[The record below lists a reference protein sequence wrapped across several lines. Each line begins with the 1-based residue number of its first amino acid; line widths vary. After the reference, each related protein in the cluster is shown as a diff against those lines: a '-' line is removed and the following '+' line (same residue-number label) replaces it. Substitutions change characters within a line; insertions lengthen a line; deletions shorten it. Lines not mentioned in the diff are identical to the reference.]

1 MAEPIIVYVTSK
13 LPYPLRSG
21 LALRQFHLLKAYASI
36 GHVVLVFFDQ
46 DPDALRS
53 AETLQA
59 LRSTLHPVDVGSSGD
74 ASHVRGWRRRLEYL
88 TASKPYGALASY
100 SEKLR
105 DAVHALAAS
114 ADLVHVARLH
124 MVPHVEALLHGQA
137 RRPTF
142 VLDLDEL
149 EAVTR
154 ARWLRAGMADS
165 LKAGMV
171 DLYDLPRLWWYQRMA
186 VKRFDRVFVCSE
198 QDRARLGRKN
208 VLVVPNGADS
218 PIRTRSDRSDGRTIL
233 YCGQLSWKP
242 NADAAVFLAR
252 EVLPRI
258 RTRIADARVLIVGSG
273 PSAVVRALG
282 DERSVF
288 VRADVPSVDEYYEQA
303 TLAAVPLRAGGGT
316 RLKILEALSRRV
328 PVVSTAIGCEGL
340 DVVDREHLLVAGEAE
355 AFAERC
361 IELLRNADLR
371 RRLADAGADLV
382 AARYTWASIEARVA
396 AAATE
401 LLSG

>member
-1 MAEPIIVYVTSK
+1 MAEPTIIYVTSK

-21 LALRQFHLLKAYASI
+21 LALRQFHLLKAYATI
-36 GHVVLVFFDQ
+36 GRVALVFFDQ
-46 DPDALRS
+46 APDALRS
-53 AETLQA
+53 AEPL
-59 LRSTLHPVDVGSSGD
+59 LSLCSSLHPVDVGSIRQ
-74 ASHVRGWRRRLEYL
+74 AQHVRGGRRRFEYL
-88 TASKPYGALASY
+88 TSSKPYGALAWY
-100 SEKLR
+100 SEELR
-105 DAVHALAAS
+105 ETVETLAIS

-124 MVPHVEALLHGQA
+124 MVPHVEALLRGHE
-137 RRPTF
+137 RRPAF
-142 VLDLDEL
+142 LLDLDEL

-154 ARWLRAGMADS
+154 ARWLRAGMAGS
-165 LKAGMV
+165 LKAGLL
-171 DLYDLPRLWWYQRMA
+171 DIYDLPRLWWYQRMA

-198 QDRARLGRKN
+198 QDRAWLRRN
-208 VLVVPNGADS
+208 SVLVVPNGANS
-218 PIRTRSDRSDGRTIL
+218 PVRTRSDRSDGRTIL

-258 RTRIADARVLIVGSG
+258 RTRIADARILIVGSG
-273 PSAVVRALG
+273 PSAEVRALG

-288 VRADVPSVDEYYEQA
+288 VHADVPSVDEYYEQS

-340 DVVDREHLLVAGEAE
+340 EVVNREHLLVADDAE

-361 IELLRNADLR
+361 VELLRSADLR
-371 RRLADAGADLV
+371 RRLADAGAELV
-382 AARYTWASIEARVA
+382 AARYTWASIEARVT
-396 AAATE
+396 AAATA
-401 LLSG
+401 LLSR

>member
-1 MAEPIIVYVTSK
+1 MAEPTVVYVTSK

-36 GHVVLVFFDQ
+36 GRVALVFFDQ
-46 DPDALRS
+46 ES
-53 AETLQA
+53 QA
-59 LRSTLHPVDVGSSGD
+59 LGACAPLRTLCASLHPIDVNSVDR
-74 ASHVRGWRRRLEYL
+74 AQRMHGWRRRLEYA
-88 TASKPYGALASY
+88 TASRPYGAVAWY

-105 DAVHALAAS
+105 DTVQALAAS

-124 MVPHVEALLHGQA
+124 MVPHVETLLGGGA
-137 RRPTF
+137 RRPAM

-154 ARWLRAGMADS
+154 ARWLKAGMAGS
-165 LKAGMV
+165 VKAGLL

-198 QDRARLGRKN
+198 QDRARLGRDS
-208 VLVVPNGADS
+208 VMVVPNGAET
-218 PIRTRSDRSDGRTIL
+218 PVKTRSGRSDGTTIL

-242 NADAAVFLAR
+242 NVDAAIFLAK
-252 EVLPRI
+252 EVLPRVQRKI
-258 RTRIADARVLIVGSG
+258 GNARLLIVGSG
-273 PSAVVRALG
+273 PTVEVRALG
-282 DERSVF
+282 DERTVF
-288 VRADVPSVDEYYEQA
+288 VRADVPSVAEYYDQA
-303 TLAAVPLRAGGGT
+303 TLAAIPLRAGGGT

-328 PVVSTAIGCEGL
+328 PVVSTTIGCEGL
-340 DVVDREHLLVAGEAE
+340 AVANRKHLLIADDADT
-355 AFAERC
+355 FAASC
-361 IELLRNADLR
+361 IELLTNE
-371 RRLADAGADLV
+371 RLQRELVEAGAALV
-382 AARYTWASIEARVA
+382 EAHYTWSSIEARVA

>member
-1 MAEPIIVYVTSK
+1 MAEPTIVYVTSK

-21 LALRQFHLLKAYASI
+21 LALRQFHLLEAYASI
-36 GHVVLVFFDQ
+36 GRVALVFFDQ
-46 DPDALRS
+46 EPDALRS
-53 AETLQA
+53 AEPL
-59 LRSTLHPVDVGSSGD
+59 LSLCSSLHPVDVGSIRQ
-74 ASHVRGWRRRLEYL
+74 AQHVRGWRRRLAYL
-88 TASKPYGALASY
+88 TASKPYGALAWY

-105 DAVHALAAS
+105 DTVQALAGS

-124 MVPHVEALLHGQA
+124 MVPHVEALLHGH
-137 RRPTF
+137 RHRPAF

-154 ARWLRAGMADS
+154 ARWLSAGMAGS
-165 LKAGMV
+165 LKAGLL
-171 DLYDLPRLWWYQRMA
+171 DLYDLPRLWWYQRKA
-186 VKRFDRVFVCSE
+186 VKQFDQVFVCSQ
-198 QDRARLGRKN
+198 QDRARLGRKS
-208 VLVVPNGADS
+208 VVVVPNGADS
-218 PIRTRSDRSDGRTIL
+218 PVRTRNDRSDGRTIL

-242 NADAAVFLAR
+242 NEDAAVFLAT

-273 PSAVVRALG
+273 PSARVRALG
-282 DERSVF
+282 DQSSVI

-303 TLAAVPLRAGGGT
+303 TVAAVPLRAGGGT

-340 DVVDREHLLVAGEAE
+340 DVIDRQHLLIADEAE

-361 IELLRNADLR
+361 IELLGSADLR
-371 RRLADAGADLV
+371 HRLADAGADLV